1 MNTTLGSLIEHHKV
15 GVLDHLDRDSLVPV
29 LDQLQ
34 CQGDIAVIPMRP
46 GKVADPKPIPVAGV
60 VLVRGESGGNTHLL
74 LPSPGVTFAPA
85 VRRGLDLGTLIV
97 EPGSEAYIAHPEH
110 GYLGIAHGQ
119 YVIRR
124 QRQMADEIRMV
135 AD

>member
-1 MNTTLGSLIEHHKV
+1 MTTLGTLIEHHKV

-29 LDQLQ
+29 HTALQ
-34 CQGDIAVIPMRP
+34 CQGDIAVIPMRA
-46 GKVADPKPIPVAGV
+46 GKVAGAQAVPAEGV

-85 VRRGLDLGTLIV
+85 ATRGLDLGTLVV
-97 EPGSEAYIAHPEH
+97 EAAAECYIAHPEH
-110 GYLGIAHGQ
+110 GYLGVGPGQ
-119 YVIRR
+119 YVVRR
-124 QRQMADEIRMV
+124 QRQQADEIRLV